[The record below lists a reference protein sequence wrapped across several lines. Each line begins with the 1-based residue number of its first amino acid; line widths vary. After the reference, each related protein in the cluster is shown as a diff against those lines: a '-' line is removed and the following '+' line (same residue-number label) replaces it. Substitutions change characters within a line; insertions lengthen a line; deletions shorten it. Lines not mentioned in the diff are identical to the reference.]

1 MNRDACISEST
12 AHMCTVCVLFIYM
25 GSVIVP
31 SLQLVDF
38 TWIPWRVMTCAV
50 VLLAL
55 SKIIIKYYYLD
66 LGGASSGSGG

>member
-38 TWIPWRVMTCAV
+38 TWIPWREGDDMCSTA
-50 VLLAL
+50 
-55 SKIIIKYYYLD
+55 SGFIKNYH
-66 LGGASSGSGG
+66 